1 MCERRK
7 ECVVVC
13 MKKEYVMNEIDGK
26 KNFSVCACVSPMLI
40 LSVSES
46 VSQFLDD

>member
-7 ECVVVC
+7 ECVVVVC
-13 MKKEYVMNEIDGK
+13 MKKECVMNKRNGK

-40 LSVSES
+40 PSSLRTC
-46 VSQFLDD
+46 F